1 MIINDSF
8 VYNSIIC
15 ICQTIL
21 PAKIYW
27 Q

>member
-1 MIINDSF
+1 MIITDSF

-21 PAKIYW
+21 PATIYW